1 MRDIT
6 LGDTIKFD
14 FTTRQ
19 FSDGV
24 PTTLAG
30 SPVLSVHEEG
40 NDTFITAGVSI
51 DVDIGASA
59 VAGLNEGAVIATGG
73 NGYEAGKSYS
83 VFISTGTVGGV
94 SAVGEV
100 VHQFRIQ
107 SAPVNWAKVTAQS
120 TVVDLSATD
129 IQLSDTVTTLTGHTN
144 QTGDS
149 FAIVNGAAGLVAI
162 DTVVDAI
169 KVKTDFLPSFTA
181 GAAGGVFIA
190 GVNAATTVTSSF
202 TTTFTGSLTG
212 SVASVAG
219 AVGSVTG
226 AVGSVTG
233 AVGSVAG
240 NVDGNVSGTVASVVT
255 KTGYALASTGAD
267 LILKSSTFALA
278 IADAIW
284 DEELA
289 GHITADTAGLV
300 MNDWQDGGRLD
311 LIQDIIAVDTT
322 TDIPALI
329 ATAQA
334 DLSIITDVDGVILGA
349 AAVNLIWDEAMVET
363 TGAPAITGSMRL
375 FMSWWAALSRNEIH
389 QTATLT
395 TLRNDAD
402 DGDLSTSIVSDDT
415 TTFIRQEFST

>member
-1 MRDIT
+1 MTALPNAVPGASGGVFIAASNAATVVTTSFTTTFTGSLTGSVDSVT
-6 LGDTIKFD
+6 GDTK
-14 FTTRQ
+14 
-19 FSDGV
+19 
-24 PTTLAG
+24 
-30 SPVLSVHEEG
+30 
-40 NDTFITAGVSI
+40 
-51 DVDIGASA
+51 
-59 VAGLNEGAVIATGG
+59 
-73 NGYEAGKSYS
+73 
-83 VFISTGTVGGV
+83 
-94 SAVGEV
+94 
-100 VHQFRIQ
+100 
-107 SAPVNWAKVTAQS
+107 
-120 TVVDLSATD
+120 
-129 IQLSDTVTTLTGHTN
+129 

-162 DTVVDAI
+162 DAVVDAI

-181 GAAGGVFIA
+181 GDAGGVFIA
-190 GVNAATTVTSSF
+190 GVNAATTVTTSF
-202 TTTFTGSLTG
+202 TTTFTGNVTG
-212 SVASVAG
+212 SVA
-219 AVGSVTG
+219 
-226 AVGSVTG
+226 SVTG

-255 KTGYALASTGAD
+255 KTGYALSSTGAD

-284 DEELA
+284 DELLA
-289 GHITADTAGLV
+289 GHVTADTAGLLL
-300 MNDWQDGGRLD
+300 NDWQDGGRLD

-334 DLSIITDVDGVILGA
+334 DLNTITDTDGVILGA

-389 QTATLT
+389 QTASLT

-402 DGDLSTSIVSDDT
+402 DGDLSTSIVSDDS